1 MFTGLEEDYEKIYR
15 YCYMKLKHQQ
25 TAEDITQETFLC
37 FLENCTYKEMG
48 RRLPF
53 LYTIARNKC
62 IDHYRRRQSEEL
74 DENMAG
80 DMNPD
85 LEVSLDLQ
93 RAVAEL
99 SSEDQELIFLRFVNE
114 VPVNDIGKI
123 LNISR
128 FSVRRRI
135 QSCLKRLKTSLGEDF

>member
-1 MFTGLEEDYEKIYR
+1 MFTGLEEDYDKVYR

-37 FLENCTYKEMG
+37 FLENCTYKEIG

-62 IDHYRRRQSEEL
+62 IDYYRRRKTGQL
-74 DENMAG
+74 DENMADG
-80 DMNPD
+80 MNPD

-99 SSEDQELIFLRFVNE
+99 STEDQELIFLRFVNE

-135 QSCLKRLKTSLGEDF
+135 QSCLKKLKTSLGEDF

>member
-48 RRLPF
+48 RRLSF

-74 DENMAG
+74 DENMSG

-114 VPVNDIGKI
+114 VPVNDISKI

>member
-1 MFTGLEEDYEKIYR
+1 
-15 YCYMKLKHQQ
+15 
-25 TAEDITQETFLC
+25 
-37 FLENCTYKEMG
+37 
-48 RRLPF
+48 
-53 LYTIARNKC
+53 
-62 IDHYRRRQSEEL
+62 
-74 DENMAG
+74 MADG
-80 DMNPD
+80 MNSSP
-85 LEVSLDLQ
+85 EVSIDLQ

-99 SSEDQELIFLRFVNE
+99 SAEDQELIFLRFVNE